1 VVFGEDDASGEY
13 EIDATG
19 SISVRLLG
27 RVKLKAMTVSE
38 VKQMLTAQPGLFQEH
53 AALRR
58 AHQPAALLDPGPVD
72 PGPGREGRLLPLH
85 QWSDGGAGGGDRRRL
100 HLSGLE
106 KSITIQRIGAL
117 KEEPV
122 TEDAPVYPGDVICVP
137 ERFLKQGERLAACR
151 QREADLPAG
160 VRRLYG
166 RVHNKIRR
174 ECA

>member
-100 HLSGLE
+100 HLSDLE

-122 TEDAPVYPGDVICVP
+122 TEDAPVYHLCPGAIFETRREVGGLP
-137 ERFLKQGERLAACR
+137 PTRGRSACR
-151 QREADLPAG
+151 RAAPLWPRSQ
-160 VRRLYG
+160 
-166 RVHNKIRR
+166 
-174 ECA
+174 

>member
-27 RVKLKAMTVSE
+27 RVKLKAITVSE
-38 VKQMLTAQPGLFQEH
+38 DKQMLTAQPGLFQEH

-58 AHQPAALLDPGPVD
+58 AHQPAALLDPGP
-72 PGPGREGRLLPLH
+72 GREGRLLPLR

-106 KSITIQRIGAL
+106 KSTTIQRIGTL
-117 KEEPV
+117 REEPV
-122 TEDAPVYPGDVICVP
+122 TEDAPVYLGDVICVP

-160 VRRLYG
+160 VRRHCG